1 LKEEKIMEFLLSLAA
16 SSGELEFRP
25 WNTLL
30 LEIFH
35 LIFYTRSPN
44 SLKTTVSAQQKTT
57 LQDMLNKEKSFR
69 LVGAARHSRF
79 GGTFAIKTTVSFIL
93 TKEWQPDQY

>member
-1 LKEEKIMEFLLSLAA
+1 MEFLLSLAA

-35 LIFYTRSPN
+35 LIFYTRSPD
-44 SLKTTVSAQQKTT
+44 SLKTTVSAQQKAT
-57 LQDMLNKEKSFR
+57 LQGMLDKEKSIK

-79 GGTFAIKTTVSFIL
+79 GSNYAIKTTVYSIL
-93 TKEWQPDQY
+93 TKEW